1 MTKIYLLRHG
11 EAVDA
16 EEAGGKDA
24 ARVLTAKGEEAVRH
38 AAEGMKRLDV
48 RPEVVWS
55 SPMARASQTARITA
69 RELGCEEQLEELREL
84 EQGADP
90 GVLAGLIQ
98 QHDDHDTVML
108 VGHNPDL
115 EKLLQYLI
123 SETDQANISL
133 KKGGL
138 AIVEAQRPIHQG
150 CGALVALWT
159 PRQLARLA
167 G

>member
-16 EEAGGKDA
+16 EAAGGKDEE
-24 ARVLTAKGEEAVRH
+24 RTLTSKGEECTRH
-38 AAEGMKRLDV
+38 AAKGMKLLEIQPDV
-48 RPEVVWS
+48 IWS
-55 SPMARASQTARITA
+55 SPFARAYQTAEITA
-69 RELGCEEQLEELREL
+69 EVLGRKEELEEVPEL
-84 EQGADP
+84 ESGADP
-90 GVLAGLIQ
+90 GILAGLIQ
-98 QHDDHDTVML
+98 QFGDYESVML

-115 EKLLQYLI
+115 EKFLQYLI

-159 PRQLARLA
+159 PRQLGKLA
-167 G
+167 A